1 MESNAAWRSLPGT
14 TILKKCASLGIE
26 SGAKIDIRDLDKT
39 GHRYGIN
46 IFLFFEKDL
55 VRTRTIEQVL
65 EEYKGV
71 PEFERPY
78 IRVDRFLAFTKKNDP
93 SFEQTLREFP
103 LKIEIMVIGEM
114 RSADRK
120 RIVPFVSGLMPFLDE
135 LDVDA
140 ELQQVNIPRSL

>member
-1 MESNAAWRSLPGT
+1 MESNTAWKSLPGT
-14 TILKKCASLGIE
+14 TILEKCASLGIGC
-26 SGAKIDIRDLDKT
+26 GAQIDIRDLDKKCR
-39 GHRYGIN
+39 RYGIS

-55 VRTRTIEQVL
+55 VYTHMIEQVL

-103 LKIEIMVIGEM
+103 LKIEIAVIGEM
-114 RSADRK
+114 RSADGGRMD
-120 RIVPFVSGLMPFLDE
+120 PFVLGLMPFLDE

-140 ELQQVNIPRSL
+140 EPPQVNVQGHL

>member
-14 TILKKCASLGIE
+14 TILEKCTSLGIA

-39 GHRYGIN
+39 GRRYGIN
-46 IFLFFEKDL
+46 IYLFFEKDL
-55 VRTRTIEQVL
+55 VRTHTIEQVQ

-103 LKIEIMVIGEM
+103 LMIEIVVIGEM
-114 RSADRK
+114 RSADGSRM
-120 RIVPFVSGLMPFLDE
+120 VPFVSGLMPFLDE

-140 ELQQVNIPRSL
+140 ELPQVNV

>member
-14 TILKKCASLGIE
+14 TILEKCASLGIAC
-26 SGAKIDIRDLDKT
+26 GAQIDIRDLDKK
-39 GHRYGIN
+39 GRRYGIS

-55 VRTRTIEQVL
+55 VRTHMFEQVQ

-103 LKIEIMVIGEM
+103 LKIEIVVIGEM
-114 RSADRK
+114 RSADGGRM
-120 RIVPFVSGLMPFLDE
+120 VPFVSGLMPFLDE

-140 ELQQVNIPRSL
+140 EPPQVNVPGPL

>member
-14 TILKKCASLGIE
+14 TILEKCVSLGIE
-26 SGAKIDIRDLDKT
+26 SGAQIDIRDLDKK
-39 GHRYGIN
+39 GRRYGIN

-55 VRTRTIEQVL
+55 VHTHTIEQVQ
-65 EEYKGV
+65 EEFKGV

-103 LKIEIMVIGEM
+103 LKIEIVVIGEM
-114 RSADRK
+114 RSADGGRM
-120 RIVPFVSGLMPFLDE
+120 VPFVSGLMPFLDE

-140 ELQQVNIPRSL
+140 EPPQVNVPGPL

>member
-1 MESNAAWRSLPGT
+1 MESNAAWRALPGT
-14 TILKKCASLGIE
+14 TILEKCTVLGIE
-26 SGAKIDIRDLDKT
+26 CSAKIDIRDLDKT
-39 GHRYGIN
+39 GRRCGIN

-55 VRTRTIEQVL
+55 VHTHTIEQLL
-65 EEYKGV
+65 EEYKEV

-103 LKIEIMVIGEM
+103 LKIEIARIGEM
-114 RSADRK
+114 HSADGGRM
-120 RIVPFVSGLMPFLDE
+120 VPYVSGLMPFLDE

-140 ELQQVNIPRSL
+140 EPPQVNVMGHL

>member
-1 MESNAAWRSLPGT
+1 LE
-14 TILKKCASLGIE
+14 KCTSLGIA

-39 GHRYGIN
+39 GRRYGIN
-46 IFLFFEKDL
+46 IYLFFEKDL
-55 VRTRTIEQVL
+55 VRTHTIEQVQ

-103 LKIEIMVIGEM
+103 LTIEIMVIGEM
-114 RSADRK
+114 RSTDGGRM
-120 RIVPFVSGLMPFLDE
+120 VPFVSGLMPFLDE

-140 ELQQVNIPRSL
+140 EPPQVNVPRPL

>member
-1 MESNAAWRSLPGT
+1 MENNTAWSSLPGT
-14 TILKKCASLGIE
+14 TILEKCASLGIVC
-26 SGAKIDIRDLDKT
+26 GAKIDIRDLDNT
-39 GHRYGIN
+39 GRRYGIN

-55 VRTRTIEQVL
+55 VHTRTIEQVQ

-78 IRVDRFLAFTKKNDP
+78 IRVDRFLAFTKKNDL

-103 LKIEIMVIGEM
+103 LKIEIARIGEM
-114 RSADRK
+114 RSADGG
-120 RIVPFVSGLMPFLDE
+120 RIAPFISGLMPFLDE

-140 ELQQVNIPRSL
+140 EPPQVNAPVHL